1 MVLIPARLL
10 LLFSCWRGVQPNS
23 ISKMA
28 GSYVTNSLNTGYMR
42 QNSMFGI
49 FGGFVPCE
57 RGTCTSRHYCDQSG
71 GESIGYCFEPQ
82 MSSRGVCCS
91 FRESCGQTTY
101 NSVALFRNPNYPNA
115 NQEPVNCAF
124 TMVPRQDVCGVRVE
138 FLEVRLSPAVESACV
153 RDSVMIL
160 QYSQSLDG
168 YNVPFCGLIHG
179 ISTVIQVRDMSKV
192 QVVVTVQSPSA
203 LWNIRMAQI
212 NCSSVQ
218 HPVVEACGIAN
229 ALYPST
235 DSKEN
240 SLLSKPNS
248 NMTSNSIPIFR
259 TKQRHT
265 TQPKTVE
272 SRIIGGME
280 SPNIFPWVVALKL
293 DDVPKCGGALIT
305 SEWVLTASHCL
316 LIVQRP
322 DIPDILRFTVIL
334 GAHNLYMIQDMRQVV
349 QPLSRIVRHP
359 QYLGTNN
366 DIALLRL
373 SQPVSYS
380 VVIRPI
386 CLPPSSDETYTGHY
400 GIIAGWGLTGNGS
413 TQTPVLLSGT
423 VQILDNA
430 LCNQLWNVIR
440 VPIDNSQLCAGIGN
454 AATCGGD
461 SGGPLAVQEQ
471 QNGFYSVVG
480 ITSFGSPGGCGNKMF
495 PDVSTRV
502 TFYLN
507 WIYLVLTDA

>member
-1 MVLIPARLL
+1 
-10 LLFSCWRGVQPNS
+10 
-23 ISKMA
+23 
-28 GSYVTNSLNTGYMR
+28 
-42 QNSMFGI
+42 
-49 FGGFVPCE
+49 
-57 RGTCTSRHYCDQSG
+57 
-71 GESIGYCFEPQ
+71 
-82 MSSRGVCCS
+82 
-91 FRESCGQTTY
+91 
-101 NSVALFRNPNYPNA
+101 
-115 NQEPVNCAF
+115 
-124 TMVPRQDVCGVRVE
+124 
-138 FLEVRLSPAVESACV
+138 
-153 RDSVMIL
+153 
-160 QYSQSLDG
+160 
-168 YNVPFCGLIHG
+168 
-179 ISTVIQVRDMSKV
+179 
-192 QVVVTVQSPSA
+192 
-203 LWNIRMAQI
+203 
-212 NCSSVQ
+212 
-218 HPVVEACGIAN
+218 
-229 ALYPST
+229 
-235 DSKEN
+235 
-240 SLLSKPNS
+240 
-248 NMTSNSIPIFR
+248 
-259 TKQRHT
+259 
-265 TQPKTVE
+265 

-316 LIVQRP
+316 LIHMDMILAYVYRFLIATSSEYCMYLVCSLHQGVQRP